1 MQSLEV
7 IAWIKERISDNIQ
20 SMTVEQIGEAASLLD
35 DVENQLEE
43 LTKCIGDDA

>member
-20 SMTVEQIGEAASLLD
+20 SMTVGQIVEAASLLN
-35 DVENQLEE
+35 DVENQLEG
-43 LTKCIGDDA
+43 LTICKGDDA